1 MLDTLFFH
9 LLILIIVANA
19 GPILIKNI
27 LNKKWNQP
35 INGSLK
41 FVDGGPLFG
50 KSKTWR
56 GLAASLIITAV
67 VALMLGYSVQIG
79 ILISLLAMTGDLF
92 SSFVK
97 RRFKLPP
104 SSMAPLLDQ
113 VPESLLPAV
122 IMMRTFELTLFSI
135 IMLIL
140 FFMIFE
146 LIVSQILYKMNFRK
160 HPY

>member
-27 LNKKWNQP
+27 LNEKWNRP
-35 INGSLK
+35 IDGGLK
-41 FVDGGPLFG
+41 FVDGEPLFG

-56 GLAASLIITAV
+56 GLTASLIITPV
-67 VALMLGYSVQIG
+67 IALMLGYSVQTG
-79 ILISLLAMTGDLF
+79 LLISLLAMTGDLF

-97 RRFKLPP
+97 RRLKLPS

-146 LIVSQILYKMNFRK
+146 LIVSQILYKMSIRK